1 MTDRAVTRMLAVAVG
16 GAFFLP
22 LVIVI
27 VLSLFGVNAPTATL
41 HLVFGIVSPVLAVLI
56 FAGRFIHGRLWL
68 TVHRLP
74 TESEAVKAVSA
85 RRMKMWAGHA
95 GLRLTAR
102 RYAYRR
108 GANQR
113 GSYIAA
119 DMVADA
125 YIAAG
130 GRSVHDLFE
139 LMRAFH
145 PHPGEMDVTLAAI
158 AKVVGLRSIVASLH
172 DGVDA
177 ATMVGYIERYGVKQL
192 EDGLAAGV
200 PFEYMEAMR

>member
-1 MTDRAVTRMLAVAVG
+1 MTERAIARMLAVAVG

-22 LVIVI
+22 LVII
-27 VLSLFGVNAPTATL
+27 VVLGLFGVNAPTATL
-41 HLVFGIVSPVLAVLI
+41 HLVFGIVSPVLAVII
-56 FAGRFIHGRLWL
+56 FAGRFILGRLWL
-68 TVHRLP
+68 AVHRLP
-74 TESEAVKAVSA
+74 ADSDAVKAVAA
-85 RRMKMWAGHA
+85 RRMKVWTGHA
-95 GLRLTAR
+95 ALRLTAR

-119 DMVADA
+119 DMVTDA

-130 GRSVHDLFE
+130 GRNVHDLFE

-145 PHPGEMDVTLAAI
+145 PHPGEMDVMLAAI
-158 AKVVGLRSIVASLH
+158 AKVVGLHSIVASLH

-177 ATMVGYIERYGVKQL
+177 ATMVRYIERYGVKQL

>member
-1 MTDRAVTRMLAVAVG
+1 MLAVAVG

-27 VLSLFGVNAPTATL
+27 VLGLFGVDAPTATL
-41 HLVFGIVSPVLAVLI
+41 NLVFGIVSPVLAVLI
-56 FAGRFIHGRLWL
+56 FAGRFILGRLWL
-68 TVHRLP
+68 AVHRLP
-74 TESEAVKAVSA
+74 TDPDAVRAVSA
-85 RRMKMWAGHA
+85 RRMKLRADHA
-95 GLRLTAR
+95 VLRLEAR

-108 GANQR
+108 GANR
-113 GSYIAA
+113 RRSYIAA

-145 PHPGEMDVTLAAI
+145 PHAGEMDVTLAAI
-158 AKVVGLRSIVASLH
+158 AKVVGLKNIVASLRY
-172 DGVDA
+172 GVDA

>member
-1 MTDRAVTRMLAVAVG
+1 MTDRAIARMLAVAVG

-27 VLSLFGVNAPTATL
+27 VLGLFGVDAPTATL
-41 HLVFGIVSPVLAVLI
+41 NLVFGIVSPVLAVLI
-56 FAGRFIHGRLWL
+56 FAGRFILGRLWL
-68 TVHRLP
+68 AVHRLP
-74 TESEAVKAVSA
+74 TDPDAVRAVSA
-85 RRMKMWAGHA
+85 RRMKLRADHA
-95 GLRLTAR
+95 VLRLEAR

-108 GANQR
+108 GANR
-113 GSYIAA
+113 RRSYIAA

-145 PHPGEMDVTLAAI
+145 PHAGEMDVTLAAI
-158 AKVVGLRSIVASLH
+158 AKVVGLKNIVASLRY
-172 DGVDA
+172 GVDA